1 MNNLINSILSKR
13 NTMSKNIYNKILK
26 NEPIIIAE
34 AGVNHNGYK
43 SIGKKLIDAAKRAGA
58 DCIKFQTYKSNKLT
72 TKIAKRFWSW
82 DGEKKKRGTQ
92 HDSYSTLDSF
102 EYKDYKYLA
111 NYCKQKK
118 IEFQSTPFDLESVKL
133 LERLKVRTYKIAS
146 CDITN
151 HQLIKEVAKTKKP
164 IFLSTGAANI
174 SEINEAV
181 KIINKYHKK
190 IVIMHCTLCYP
201 TKVSDANLK
210 SISFIKKKFPN
221 YSIGLSDHTL
231 ETLTP
236 SLAIALGALAIEKH
250 FTINK
255 KLKKSADHWL
265 SVDEKEL
272 SKIVDEVKFAKLAL
286 GEDKKV
292 SLHCELLAKKNA
304 RRSLVCSTKIKRGE
318 KFTEKNLTCKR
329 PGIGIPANKYFNYI
343 GKKAK
348 KNYKYDD
355 LINE

>member
-1 MNNLINSILSKR
+1 MNNLINSILSKK
-13 NTMSKNIYNKILK
+13 NTMSKNIYNKILN

-236 SLAIALGALAIEKH
+236 SLAIALGAMVIEKH

-255 KLKKSADHWL
+255 KLKKADHWL
-265 SVDEKEL
+265 SVNEKEL
-272 SKIVDEVKFAKLAL
+272 SKITKEVKFAKQAL
-286 GEDKKV
+286 GKMQKIT
-292 SLHCELLAKKNA
+292 LKCELLAKKNA
-304 RRSLVCSTKIKRGE
+304 RRSLVANKKINKNE
-318 KFTEKNLTCKR
+318 KFSLTNLTCKR
-329 PGIGIPANKYFNYI
+329 PGNGISANRYFEYL
-343 GKKAK
+343 GKKSK
-348 KNYKYDD
+348 KNYKYNY
-355 LINE
+355 LIDE

>member
-1 MNNLINSILSKR
+1 MN
-13 NTMSKNIYNKILK
+13 KNIYNKILSHK
-26 NEPIIIAE
+26 PVIIAE

-43 SIGKKLIDAAKRAGA
+43 KIGKKLIDAAKRAGA

-72 TKIAKRFWSW
+72 TKNAKRFWSW
-82 DGEKKKRGTQ
+82 NGERKKEGSQ
-92 HDSYSTLDSF
+92 HDSYSVLDSF
-102 EYKDYKYLA
+102 EFEDYKYLA
-111 NYCKQKK
+111 NYCKKK
-118 IEFQSTPFDLESVKL
+118 RIEFQSTPFDLESVKL
-133 LERLKVRTYKIAS
+133 LQKLNVKTYKIAS

-151 HQLIKEVAKTKKP
+151 HQLIAEVAKTKKP

-174 SEINEAV
+174 SEINDAV

-210 SISFIKKKFPN
+210 SITFLKKKFPN
-221 YSIGLSDHTL
+221 YNIGLSDHTL

-236 SLAIALGALAIEKH
+236 ALATSMGAMVIEKH

-265 SVDEKEL
+265 SVNEKEL
-272 SKIVDEVKFAKLAL
+272 SKITKEVKFANQAL
-286 GEDKKV
+286 GKMQKNT
-292 SLHCELLAKKNA
+292 LKCELLAKKNA
-304 RRSLVCSTKIKRGE
+304 RRSLVANKKINKNE
-318 KFTEKNLTCKR
+318 KFTLANLTCKR
-329 PGIGIPANKYFNYI
+329 PGNGILASRYFDYL
-343 GKKAK
+343 GKKSK

>member
-1 MNNLINSILSKR
+1 MD
-13 NTMSKNIYNKILK
+13 IYKKILK
-26 NEPIIIAE
+26 KKPVIIAE
-34 AGVNHNGYK
+34 AGVNHNGNK
-43 SIGKKLIDAAKRAGA
+43 LIGKKLIDAAKRAGA
-58 DCIKFQTYKSNKLT
+58 DCIKFQTYKSKKLT
-72 TKIAKRFWSW
+72 TKKAKRFWSW
-82 DGEKKKRGTQ
+82 DGEKKKNGTQ
-92 HDSYSTLDSF
+92 HDSYSILDSF

-111 NYCKQKK
+111 DYCKKK
-118 IEFQSTPFDLESVKL
+118 GIEFQSTPFDIESVKL
-133 LERLKVRTYKIAS
+133 LQKLKVETYKIAS

-151 HQLIKEVAKTKKP
+151 HQLLKEVAKTKKP

-174 SEINEAV
+174 FEIEDAV

-210 SISFIKKKFPN
+210 SITFLKKKFSN
-221 YSIGLSDHTL
+221 YNIGLSDHTL

-236 SLAIALGALAIEKH
+236 VLAVSMGAMAIEKH

-265 SVDEKEL
+265 SVNEKEL
-272 SKIVDEVKFAKLAL
+272 SKIVNEINFANLAL
-286 GEDKKV
+286 GEEKKIT
-292 SLHCELLAKKNA
+292 LNCELLAKKNA
-304 RRSLVCSTKIKRGE
+304 RRSLVSNGKIIKGE
-318 KFTEKNLTCKR
+318 KFSLKNLTCKR
-329 PGIGIPANKYFNYI
+329 PGNGISANKYFEYI

-348 KNYKYDD
+348 KNYEYDN

>member
-1 MNNLINSILSKR
+1 M
-13 NTMSKNIYNKILK
+13 TKNIYDKIINRK
-26 NEPIIIAE
+26 PVIIAE

-43 SIGKKLIDAAKRAGA
+43 RIGRKLIDAAKRAGA

-72 TKIAKRFWSW
+72 TKKAKRFWSW
-82 DGEKKKRGTQ
+82 DGEKKKEGTQ
-92 HDSYSTLDSF
+92 HDSYSVLDSF
-102 EYKDYKYLA
+102 GFKDYQYLY
-111 NYCKQKK
+111 NYCKKK
-118 IEFQSTPFDLESVKL
+118 NIEFQSTPFDIDSVKL
-133 LERLKVRTYKIAS
+133 LEKLKVQTYKIAS

-174 SEINEAV
+174 SEINSAV

-190 IVIMHCTLCYP
+190 IIIMQCTLCYP
-201 TKVSDANLK
+201 TKVSDANLR
-210 SISFIKKKFPN
+210 SISYLKKKFPK
-221 YSIGLSDHTL
+221 YDIGLSDHTL

-236 SLAIALGALAIEKH
+236 ALAISMGAMAIEKH

-265 SVDEKEL
+265 SINEKEL
-272 SKIVDEVKFAKLAL
+272 SQIVKETVFANQAL
-286 GEDKKV
+286 GKEEKKT
-292 SLHCELLAKKNA
+292 LNCEKLAKKNA
-304 RRSLVCSTKIKRGE
+304 RRSLVSNAEIIKGE
-318 KFTEKNLTCKR
+318 KFTLKNLTCKR
-329 PGIGIPANKYFNYI
+329 PGNGIPANKYFNML

-348 KNYKYDD
+348 KNYAYDD